1 MRKLLVLLIAAAFV
15 FTMALPAMAAD
26 EKKVDLYGSVRVQ
39 TFIADTDKENNM
51 FLGTPFDDS
60 GLTWGLDDGSS
71 RFGARFQSGDIGA
84 NVEIRPRD
92 QNATSYAGSTS
103 LMRHWYGTWNFGSGT
118 LVVGQ
123 TWTPT
128 FHPICNE
135 CMIGGGGFLDGYGD
149 MGGSTRKAG
158 LQAWFPVKGVNGML
172 KLALL
177 EPTTTI
183 KPDGPSVA
191 GLPNKPTL
199 SATNGYYGYSPGNPP
214 QGGLPG
220 YVPPT
225 YVNPQTGAVTTSLDP
240 LAVATLGTASKW
252 SDVDTTIPAIE
263 ASFSGAF
270 GPMNFMVVGGYNTY
284 TLANKSTNED
294 VDIDSW
300 VFGLDLGYS
309 TGPFYVKGNL
319 YTAQNLAAFGG
330 HAPNS
335 VGAHGFLP
343 SLYLDAVTN
352 APTVEDT
359 SENGWFGVVGFK
371 FSDKVSLEVG
381 YGQRT
386 SEQDD
391 SNTTPGLTYTNKDKK
406 SAWTVFL
413 PVTVAKGFKIVPEVV
428 FTDEGDL
435 TVQNVTQDRGNS
447 TRYGIYWQ
455 IDF

>member
-39 TFIADTDKENNM
+39 TFITDTDKENN
-51 FLGTPFDDS
+51 GTLFDDS

-71 RFGARFQSGDIGA
+71 RFGARFQSGDVGA

-92 QNATSYAGSTS
+92 QNATSYSGSSST
-103 LMRHWYGTWNFGSGT
+103 MRHWYGTWNFGPGT

-149 MGGSTRKAG
+149 QGGSTRKAG

-177 EPTTTI
+177 EPTTRI
-183 KPDGPSVA
+183 KPDAPSVA
-191 GLPNKPTL
+191 GLPTAL
-199 SATNGYYGYSPGNPP
+199 LLNGPIA
-214 QGGLPG
+214 PG
-220 YVPPT
+220 YT
-225 YVNPQTGAVTTSLDP
+225 
-240 LAVATLGTASKW
+240 
-252 SDVDTTIPAIE
+252 DVDTTIPAIE
-263 ASFSGAF
+263 ASFGGAF
-270 GPMNFMVVGGYNTY
+270 GPLNWLVMGGYNTY
-284 TLANKSTNED
+284 DMANITTND
-294 VDIDSW
+294 AQSIDSW
-300 VFGLDLGYS
+300 VFGVDAGYS
-309 TGPFYVKGNL
+309 TGPFYVKANL
-319 YTAQNLAAFGG
+319 YTAQNFAAFGG
-330 HAPNS
+330 HAPSS
-335 VGAHGFLP
+335 VGNHGFLP
-343 SLYLDAVTN
+343 ALYMNGAV
-352 APTVEDT
+352 PTVEDT
-359 SENGWFGVVGFK
+359 SETGWFGVVGFK
-371 FSDKVSLEVG
+371 FSDKVSLEIG

-386 SEQDD
+386 CEQDD
-391 SNTTPGLTYTNKDKK
+391 TFTAGGPYTNKDKK

-413 PVTVAKGFKIVPEVV
+413 PVTVAKGFKIVPEIV

-435 TVQNVTQDRGNS
+435 TLQNVTTDRGNT